1 MKRDGRT
8 EVVWRARGSKQGE
21 DTRRNL
27 DNNGGCS
34 LWGRRSRGDEKEV
47 EQEAKLAKEHL

>member
-47 EQEAKLAKEHL
+47 EQEAKLA